1 MAWPLCPT
9 FAKKPTDLNA
19 GIYLSYPSP
28 VVFSKHCIIVE
39 DKRRCLK
46 QHILEY
52 NEDSTKLCTLSYV
65 ISLNSV
71 LNHIVPFQA
80 LLPVYCISWYC
91 YNCGTGHYQPLLRTG
106 WMVLNNLFKNLY
118 ITASFVQCGFCP
130 KTLLGL
136 PGWSTKYHR
145 ALSEIHTS

>member
-19 GIYLSYPSP
+19 GIDLSYSSP
-28 VVFSKHCIIVE
+28 VVFSEHCIIVE
-39 DKRRCLK
+39 DKRWCLK

-52 NEDSTKLCTLSYV
+52 NEDSTKSCTFKYV

-71 LNHIVPFQA
+71 LLNHIVPFQA

-91 YNCGTGHYQPLLRTG
+91 YNCGTGHYNHYYIPGEWYSTIYLKICILLQVWFSVPLIVK
-106 WMVLNNLFKNLY
+106 MVVRVIELGKM
-118 ITASFVQCGFCP
+118 P
-130 KTLLGL
+130 K
-136 PGWSTKYHR
+136 SCNV
-145 ALSEIHTS
+145 